1 MGIKQTRGFELHPN
15 ISPRHRNPSN
25 GIIITHM
32 IDLIDQTKNTMSD
45 LLYDLSDKNQ
55 YNEHFFYF
63 KENLGYRH
71 YGYHYFFE
79 TYMNETFGYMGCNMD
94 CRSEFLSQLTKMEIL
109 NKQYQDWLLVVIN
122 GNLDYDLCEKQL
134 YTKAA
139 YQVAGIM
146 NYDNMELRK
155 LKFLWDI
162 VDQEKAKKSNFLFTP
177 MTHFDRSFFNRE
189 LLRFKTK

>member
-15 ISPRHRNPSN
+15 INPRHKNPSN

-45 LLYDLSDKNQ
+45 LLFDMSDKNQ

-71 YGYHYFFE
+71 YGYHFFFE
-79 TYMNETFGYMGCNMD
+79 TYLNEAFGYMGCNMD
-94 CRSEFLSQLTKMEIL
+94 CRSEYLSQLTKMEIL
-109 NKQYQDWLLVVIN
+109 NKQYQDWMLVVIN
-122 GNLDYDLCEKQL
+122 GNLDYDLCEKQF
-134 YTKAA
+134 YSKMA

-155 LKFLWDI
+155 LKYLWDI
-162 VDQEKAKKSNFLFTP
+162 VDQEKAKKSNFLFAP
-177 MTHFDRSFFNRE
+177 MTHFDRSFFTRE